1 MLENGELLAADDR
14 HVSSGL
20 PGSAPPIDHGH
31 LRRYTMGDQ
40 QLEREV
46 LDLFA
51 GELPKTMAAL
61 HAAKSEREWKIAT
74 HTLKG
79 SARTVGA
86 WRLASAAAAAERDA
100 SIVHDPKVRMD
111 VLTACGIA
119 VDDALAYIQAA
130 TAPGR

>member
-1 MLENGELLAADDR
+1 
-14 HVSSGL
+14 
-20 PGSAPPIDHGH
+20 
-31 LRRYTMGDQ
+31 MGDL
-40 QLEREV
+40 QLECEV

-51 GELPKTMAAL
+51 GELPKTLAAL
-61 HAAKSEREWKIAT
+61 HAAKTESEWKIAT

-100 SIVHDPKVRMD
+100 MIVHNAIVRAE
-111 VLTACGIA
+111 VLTACGSA

-130 TAPGR
+130 TGGR